1 MKYLEGI
8 KRALAIVILACFF
21 LPLSQCTTVVQEN
34 GKPDAKMVSKT
45 EQYVPYK
52 AIHFESIDEILVV
65 SIFVWPLGFWALN
78 RKTRSKRSA
87 VLISLTELLCG
98 IASLA
103 YLAYLFLFWTEI
115 KWAGIVV
122 TVAFALSVLL
132 SIRLILYHALR
143 EPSTP

>member
-1 MKYLEGI
+1 MKYLEII

-78 RKTRSKRSA
+78 RKIRSKRSA

-122 TVAFALSVLL
+122 TVAFILSVLL

-143 EPSTP
+143 ESSTP